1 MPTVTSFL
9 NHHTN
14 KIRRLWLN
22 RFDEDN
28 RCMIRR
34 SLRMIRNTRD
44 NNGIL
49 QVPVRA

>member
-9 NHHTN
+9 LHHTN
-14 KIRRLWLN
+14 KISALWLD
-22 RFDEDN
+22 RFDEDT
-28 RCMIRR
+28 RCTIRR

-44 NNGIL
+44 NDGIL